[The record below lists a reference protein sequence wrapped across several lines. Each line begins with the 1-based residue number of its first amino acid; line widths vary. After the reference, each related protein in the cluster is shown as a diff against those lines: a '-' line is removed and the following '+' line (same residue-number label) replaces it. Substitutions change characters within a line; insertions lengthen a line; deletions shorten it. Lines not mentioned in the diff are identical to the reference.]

1 MTVTLH
7 KLMEDKTMIYK
18 KERTIDLYKEA
29 GAEMRLFRILGDI
42 LAIHISRV
50 LSASDSDKFMRA
62 LQRIDEVRSRAE
74 DNMFHDHPDLSNEYL
89 DVFYG
94 NFSEKPR
101 NTVDEEIRALAKE
114 KTDELFKRETD

>member
-7 KLMEDKTMIYK
+7 KLMEDKTMIHK

-42 LAIHISRV
+42 LAIRISRV